1 MTPKEIIAKYW
12 DLRSESYSG
21 CATPLIDTE
30 IKTWE
35 RCLACLIDEDVQN
48 ALDVGVGAGFL
59 SNLLTDM
66 GIEVTGI
73 DISRGMLY
81 QARSAFKKKNIRLCQ
96 GDAENLPFKDDSF
109 DLVTSRHLLWTLPDP
124 EKAILEW
131 TRVLRRGCRVI
142 VIDGCWFDPSP
153 HMMLRRYVA
162 SVLSRILKRGPY
174 VEFGASYNLIKD
186 KLPLY
191 HTAKPDQILI
201 LLRRAGLVD
210 PYVDRLEDINR
221 FYKRHAFIEHKI
233 SYVDPEFLVTARKSL
248 DGDVSRC

>member
-30 IKTWE
+30 IEMWR
-35 RCLACLIDEDVQN
+35 RCLAHLIDEHVQN

-59 SNLLTDM
+59 SNILTDM

-81 QARSAFKKKNIRLCQ
+81 QAQSAFNKKNIRFCQ

-124 EKAILEW
+124 EKAIREW
-131 TRVLRRGCRVI
+131 VRVLRRGCMVI
-142 VIDGCWFDPSP
+142 VIDGCWFNPSP
-153 HMMLRRYVA
+153 YMMFRRYIA
-162 SVLSRILKRGPY
+162 SVLSRILNRGTC
-174 VEFGASYNLIKD
+174 VKFGALYNPIKD
-186 KLPLY
+186 QLPLY
-191 HTAKPDQILI
+191 HTAKPDQILV
-201 LLRRAGLVD
+201 LLKHAGLID
-210 PYVDRLEDINR
+210 PYVDRLEYINR
-221 FYKRHAFIEHKI
+221 FYRRHAFIEHKI

-248 DGDVSRC
+248 DGDV